1 MRKVEDEEPLFPP
14 WIVAIVVR
22 GGPLAAFF
30 AVWWVVTRILNVPS
44 NIATPALIVLALSV
58 VIYLGGRFYKPF
70 YVEKDTGKCIARGAK
85 QRSDCRHYMPG
96 ARIGGGCGRLREDG
110 RCRYV
115 RRETPGGGRF

>member
-1 MRKVEDEEPLFPP
+1 MRKVEDEEPLLPP
-14 WIVAIVVR
+14 WIMAIVVR
-22 GGPLAAFF
+22 GGPLALFF

-58 VIYLGGRFYKPF
+58 AVYLGGRFYKPF
-70 YVEKDTGKCIARGAK
+70 YVEKGTGKCVARGAK
-85 QRSDCRHYMPG
+85 QRHSCRHYFPG
-96 ARIGGGCGRLREDG
+96 ARIGGGCGRQREDG